1 MCVFISSLDQILL
14 ERRGDPE
21 KILENL
27 GFVGKF
33 VNRYQRIPERFL
45 GTTSNANGISV
56 EKFLDDNPWLKEY
69 LGQKAALQKPFE
81 AITEAED
88 KGG

>member
-1 MCVFISSLDQILL
+1 L

-33 VNRYQRIPERFL
+33 VNRYQRVPERFL
-45 GTTSNANGISV
+45 GTASKANGISV
-56 EKFLDDNPWLKEY
+56 EKFLNDNPRLKEY
-69 LGQKAALQKPFE
+69 LDQKAAMQKTYE
-81 AITEAED
+81 TVTTAEE
-88 KGG
+88 KEG

>member
-1 MCVFISSLDQILL
+1 M

-33 VNRYQRIPERFL
+33 VNRYQRIPDRFL
-45 GTTSNANGISV
+45 GSTSKANGITV

-69 LGQKAALQKPFE
+69 LGQKAAMQKPYE
-81 AITEAED
+81 ATPTTED
-88 KGG
+88 KEG

>member
-1 MCVFISSLDQILL
+1 MLCVLISSLDQLLL

-33 VNRYQRIPERFL
+33 VNRYQRIPDRFL
-45 GTTSNANGISV
+45 GTASNANGISV
-56 EKFLDDNPWLKEY
+56 EKFMHDNPRLKDY
-69 LGQKAALQKPFE
+69 LEQKAAMQKPYE
-81 AITEAED
+81 TTTED
-88 KGG
+88 KEG